1 MLRRAIY
8 VLILNHESF
17 KSQSCKKD
25 MYGEACLGSQNGQ
38 VELILSNSNIFFL
51 YKKTILDQNIL
62 LLKSWWK
69 SYYINVHE
77 NYNNIIVVYIIS
89 GHVLDKSAAC
99 REEISV
105 VEW

>member
-1 MLRRAIY
+1 M
-8 VLILNHESF
+8 
-17 KSQSCKKD
+17 
-25 MYGEACLGSQNGQ
+25 GSQNGQ

-69 SYYINVHE
+69 SYSINVHE
-77 NYNNIIVVYIIS
+77 NYNNIVVYIIS
-89 GHVLDKSAAC
+89 EHVLDKSAAAC